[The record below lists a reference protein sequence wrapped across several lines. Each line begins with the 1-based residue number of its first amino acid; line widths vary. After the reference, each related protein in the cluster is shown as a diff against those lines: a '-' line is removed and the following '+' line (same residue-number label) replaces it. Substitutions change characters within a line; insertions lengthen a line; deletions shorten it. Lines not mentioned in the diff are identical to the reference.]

1 MDGRRNGIGGE
12 VPRVLLVED
21 HRAFSGA
28 LAFSLDREPDLRVV
42 GRTASAA
49 ECRRYLSGGEGFD
62 VAVVDLYL
70 ADGEGI
76 GLIDEMRESCPG
88 VPVVVLTISVD
99 PADHTRAKQA
109 GADEVISKAD
119 DLDEIVATIR
129 RFGGG

>member
-1 MDGRRNGIGGE
+1 M
-12 VPRVLLVED
+12 PRGLLVED

-28 LAFSLDREPDLRVV
+28 LAFSLDREQDLRVV

-70 ADGEGI
+70 ADGESI
-76 GLIDEMRESCPG
+76 RLIDEMRESCPG

-99 PADHTRAKQA
+99 PADHARAKEA
-109 GADEVISKAD
+109 GADEVLSKAD
-119 DLDEIVATIR
+119 DLEEIVATIR